1 MFLVLH
7 KHETTSKAECNKTW
21 KQGMAN
27 TKASQIDDYSTSA
40 KNDACFFFH
49 HRHVIDRQ
57 LMETITR
64 VLLFSKICMKKWIFT

>member
-7 KHETTSKAECNKTW
+7 KHETNSKAECNKTW

-27 TKASQIDDYSTSA
+27 TKASQIDNYSTSA

-49 HRHVIDRQ
+49 HKACNRQ
-57 LMETITR
+57 TINGNNNTGAF
-64 VLLFSKICMKKWIFT
+64 VL